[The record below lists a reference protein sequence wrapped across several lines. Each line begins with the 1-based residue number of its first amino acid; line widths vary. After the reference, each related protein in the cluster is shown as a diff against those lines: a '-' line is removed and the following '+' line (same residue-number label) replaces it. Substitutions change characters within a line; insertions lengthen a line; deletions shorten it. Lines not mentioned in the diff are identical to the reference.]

1 MIKFFNK
8 RIRNEKILKNT
19 LRGRCTWF
27 SSVST
32 TENHSRTT
40 QYIWLAPAVARP
52 ILASVPLRQT
62 SDILKHCDEIHS
74 FRSALLRFIRNSVAM
89 VCGSL
94 WVARCTTSFRSAS
107 FRGHRATHGYTKYFA
122 PKFFKFC
129 LKILRIAADHCQT
142 YFFWIFIRICIFHH
156 QFRGKSSE

>member
-1 MIKFFNK
+1 LTWYKFGYYRTIIRPTAYFMTFGNKIKHIV
-8 RIRNEKILKNT
+8 RIR
-19 LRGRCTWF
+19 R
-27 SSVST
+27 S
-32 TENHSRTT
+32 
-40 QYIWLAPAVARP
+40 
-52 ILASVPLRQT
+52 
-62 SDILKHCDEIHS
+62 CDEIHS
-74 FRSALLRFIRNSVAM
+74 FRSALLRFIRASVAM

-142 YFFWIFIRICIFHH
+142 YFFWILKRICIFHH
-156 QFRGKSSE
+156 QFDRKIIELEKIIRNFKKEGGSLLFQSNFF